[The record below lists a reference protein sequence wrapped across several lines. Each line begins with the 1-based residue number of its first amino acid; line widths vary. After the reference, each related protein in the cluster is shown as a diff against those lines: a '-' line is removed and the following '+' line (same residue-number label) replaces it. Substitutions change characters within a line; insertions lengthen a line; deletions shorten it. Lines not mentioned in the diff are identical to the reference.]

1 MHSMKSIFKKKKSEK
16 SILKTHFFQ
25 YTVPQIQNLM
35 NFQWKNTFV
44 TLALIVEGA
53 TEEVS
58 QS

>member
-1 MHSMKSIFKKKKSEK
+1 
-16 SILKTHFFQ
+16 
-25 YTVPQIQNLM
+25 M

-58 QS
+58 QFKSIQTTKKTFVVINISEF